1 MREKYGCGRKY
12 ENIEMRAVFRAKL
25 IAKIIRGSIL
35 EKNVVGKKIRY
46 ERSVLGKTEL
56 EKKAETGP
64 VQGIYIIVTYSQAKI
79 NSDCCS

>member
-12 ENIEMRAVFRAKL
+12 ENIEIRAAFRAKL
-25 IAKIIRGSIL
+25 IAKIIRGAYSK
-35 EKNVVGKKIRY
+35 KNVVMKKIRY

-56 EKKAETGP
+56 EKEAETGP
-64 VQGIYIIVTYSQAKI
+64 VQGIYIIVTYGQAKI